1 MHVRRPQHTHFLTQ
15 RLEVKACLWWVW
27 DDVHAC
33 DNVKLNVKSSIL
45 QDAKLKVTP
54 LIFYM
59 QFYMQFF
66 MRSTEAIL

>member
-15 RLEVKACLWWVW
+15 RLEVKASLWWVW
-27 DDVHAC
+27 DDVHTC

-45 QDAKLKVTP
+45 QGAKLKVTP

-66 MRSTEAIL
+66 TRSTEAIL